1 VNYAHFDMQN
11 FIIVKLKVNLSEMF
25 VFNEIFNDV
34 IYLIKIEI
42 DALDYGTY

>member
-1 VNYAHFDMQN
+1 MQN

-42 DALDYGTY
+42 DALDFGTY